1 MSGAE
6 TRHIFLF
13 HWHLIELDSTRHDID
28 NLIFLS
34 KKRKLSHTL
43 THIRLEEKYEFK
55 VNLISNITIKKTA
68 KLI

>member
-13 HWHLIELDSTRHDID
+13 HWHFIELDSTRHDID
-28 NLIFLS
+28 NLIFLP

-43 THIRLEEKYEFK
+43 TTYSFRRKI
-55 VNLISNITIKKTA
+55 
-68 KLI
+68 